1 MARMPSAL
9 TSRTITDE
17 DAPRSP
23 PQAHAPGR
31 YLARRCAAGVA
42 DVARRACQ
50 SPGGVASDG
59 QYAPAGKARPVDRAR
74 CAHRQV
80 ARSLARKL
88 DPHAGSARSLEARA
102 GPVTP
107 ERDRTAAAEPHC
119 GVGTNASDL
128 SRACDHLND

>member
-23 PQAHAPGR
+23 PQAHAPGC
-31 YLARRCAAGVA
+31 YLARGCPTRVA

-50 SPGGVASDG
+50 PPGGVAGDG

-80 ARSLARKL
+80 ARPFTRKL
-88 DPHAGSARSLEARA
+88 DPHAGSARPLEARS

-107 ERDRTAAAEPHC
+107 ERHRTAAAGPHR
-119 GVGTNASDL
+119 GVGTNA
-128 SRACDHLND
+128 AG